1 MRATLEWRCRLM
13 PNPDP
18 HPMNYVTQRLLTFPL
33 ILLGVSVLVFFSIRL
48 IPGDAITAM
57 LGTEAGLL
65 TPDQRASLANYFGID
80 QPIYIQYGRWLM
92 GLLHGDLGISVT
104 YGKPVFGIILERF
117 PLTLELALLSMVIA
131 LSVGVPAGVFAATR
145 NEKPADL
152 GIRVFAMLG
161 QSTPSFVVGLL
172 IIFVMSVFFGALPP
186 MGTFTP
192 LYVNPL
198 VNLSQLIFPAITL
211 GFAFAAS
218 VTRISRSAMLDVLSD
233 DYVRTARSKGA
244 SARSV
249 VWYHALPNALIPVVT
264 LSGIEFG
271 YLLGGA
277 VIVEQIFALPGIGRL
292 VLDAITQRDYAL
304 VEGCV
309 LFIAFNFLVVNLL
322 VDLAYVALDPRIRLG
337 AR

>member
-1 MRATLEWRCRLM
+1 
-13 PNPDP
+13 
-18 HPMNYVTQRLLTFPL
+18 MNYALQRLLTFPL

-65 TPDQRASLANYFGID
+65 TPAQRASLAGYFGID
-80 QPIYIQYGRWLM
+80 QPILSQYGRWFV
-92 GLLHGDLGISVT
+92 GLWHGDLGISVT
-104 YGKPVFGIILERF
+104 YGKPVLGVILARF

-131 LSVGVPAGVFAATR
+131 LSVGVPLGVFAATR
-145 NEKPADL
+145 NERPSDL
-152 GIRVFAMLG
+152 AVRMLAMLG
-161 QSTPSFVVGLL
+161 QSTPSFVIGLV
-172 IIFVMSVFFGALPP
+172 IIYVLSVYFGIVPT

-192 LYVNPL
+192 LTVDPL
-198 VNLSQLIFPAITL
+198 TNLGQLIFPAITL

-233 DYVRTARSKGA
+233 DYIRTARSKGA

-249 VWYHALPNALIPVVT
+249 VWRHALPNALIPVVT
-264 LSGIEFG
+264 LSGVEFG

-277 VIVEQIFALPGIGRL
+277 VIVEQVFALPGVGRL
-292 VLDAITQRDYAL
+292 VLDAISQRDYAL
-304 VEGCV
+304 VEGAV

-322 VDLAYVALDPRIRLG
+322 VDLAYVWLDPRIRLG
-337 AR
+337 SR